1 MFMRLG
7 HKTIATLLA
16 LAVLWFV
23 APAPLYVAPSFG
35 SAAVSAQAQTE
46 PKGSALQESIR
57 GVWVLR
63 TSLTTA
69 DSIARMVK
77 TVRAAGM
84 NTILVQVRGRGEAL
98 YRSDVEPRASDLRD
112 PDFDPLATTLT
123 LAHTAGL
130 RVHAWV
136 NIGLV
141 SSAVTL
147 PRSPEHVVR
156 AHPEWLMVPRSL
168 AAELHKVKPGAPAY
182 TQTLARWSRE
192 HNTRVEGL
200 FLSPVVPGAQ
210 EHSIAVVKEL
220 ADRYAIDGLHF
231 DYIRYPNDEFDY
243 SAGALLEFRAAHVPE
258 VSPADREQLDRAAA
272 SRPTAWAD
280 AAPIAWADFR
290 RERLTSLFSRAAAAA
305 RAARPGLIISAAV
318 VPSPTEARDD
328 RLQDWPAWAKS
339 ALLDVLCPM
348 AYAQTSAEF
357 TAQVKAA
364 AGAAAATPIWAGI
377 GAYRLPASQTA
388 EHVRTARRSGASG
401 ILLFSYDSLIDSGAA
416 AQYFESLRPVLLEG
430 R

>member
-1 MFMRLG
+1 MMFMRLG

-16 LAVLWFV
+16 LAVLSSV
-23 APAPLYVAPSFG
+23 APAPAVVATQS
-35 SAAVSAQAQTE
+35 QAE

-63 TSLTTA
+63 TSLTSA

-112 PDFDPLATTLT
+112 PNFDPLATTLA
-123 LAHTAGL
+123 LAHKAGL

-147 PRSPEHVVR
+147 PRSPEHVAR
-156 AHPEWLMVPRSL
+156 AHPEWLMVPRAL
-168 AAELHKVKPGAPAY
+168 AGELHKIRPDAPAY

-200 FLSPVVPGAQ
+200 FLSPIVPAAQ
-210 EHSIAVVKEL
+210 DHNIAVVEEL
-220 ADRYAIDGLHF
+220 TARYAIDGLHF

-243 SAGALLEFRAAHVPE
+243 SAAALAEFRAAHAPR
-258 VSPADREQLDRAAA
+258 VSAAERQQLDRAAT
-272 SRPTAWAD
+272 SRPGAWAD
-280 AAPIAWADFR
+280 AAPDAWADFR
-290 RERLTSLFSRAAAAA
+290 RDRLTSLLSRAVAAA
-305 RAARPGLIISAAV
+305 RAARPGLIVSAAV
-318 VPSPTEARDD
+318 VPSPVEARDH
-328 RLQDWPAWAKS
+328 RLQDWPAWARS
-339 ALLDVLCPM
+339 ELLDVLCPM
-348 AYAQTSAEF
+348 AYAQTSADF

-377 GAYRLPASQTA
+377 GAYRLPAARTA
-388 EHVRTARRSGASG
+388 EHVRSARRSGASG
-401 ILLFSYDSLIDSGAA
+401 ILLFSYDSLIDTGAA
-416 AQYFESLRPVLLEG
+416 SQYFETLRPVLLEG